1 MASYLAGSEV
11 TFRGYTD
18 DQGDVYARARPGYR
32 QDLYKI
38 ITDYHTSTGGIL
50 GTLLDIGCGA
60 GTATRELGSY
70 FQEAVG
76 LDPSA
81 GMIAAAKSIGG
92 RSLSSPIRFDVSTD
106 SELGSNLSPPVSD
119 GSIDL
124 VAAAT
129 AAQYFDMAAFWA
141 AAARVLKPGGTV
153 ALWRG
158 SFLHIHPSTP
168 NHQRVQA
175 ALNEL
180 IDEIQRYKNDSSNNG
195 GETFEALPLPWT
207 MKDPVAGFDQESFSR
222 KVWNEDGKVPSD
234 EEFFLNHQILDLNG
248 MEEYLATV
256 SSTARWR
263 QANPEAAGTE
273 RDVVKVF
280 TRKVEDILQEAVVEE
295 GEERITAGMSGVL
308 LMVKKSN

>member
-11 TFRGYTD
+11 TFRSYTD

-38 ITDYHTSTGGIL
+38 ITDYHTSTGGTL

-70 FQEAVG
+70 FQQAVG
-76 LDPSA
+76 LDPSP

-92 RSLSSPIRFDVSTD
+92 RSVSGPIRFDVSTD
-106 SELGSNLSPPVSD
+106 AELGSNISPPVAD

-141 AAARVLKPGGTV
+141 SAARVLKPGGTV

-168 NHQRVQA
+168 NYRRVQT

-180 IDEIQRYKNDSSNNG
+180 IDEIQRYKNNSSNNG
-195 GETFEALPLPWT
+195 GKTFETLPLPWT
-207 MKDPVAGFDQESFSR
+207 LPNQVDGFDQGSFSR
-222 KVWNEDGKVPSD
+222 QVWNEDGKVLPS
-234 EEFFLNHQILDLNG
+234 EEFFLNHQVLDLKG

-263 QANPEAAGTE
+263 QANPETAGTG
-273 RDVVKVF
+273 RDVVKIF
-280 TRKVEDILQEAVVEE
+280 RKNVEDILREAGVEK
-295 GEERITAGMSGVL
+295 GDERITAGMSGVL
-308 LMVKKSN
+308 LMVKKSK